1 MIFVKQEEN
10 TMKKG
15 VLLLSLFCIVMALFS
30 SCGGEEPAAQTGSEE
45 RNQYLSEE
53 RANIVKRMFVENYEI
68 AEDRIVTK
76 AYGASEQVYGENDW
90 NRVTIIELK

>member
-1 MIFVKQEEN
+1 MEIYNVAQLLDKYPE
-10 TMKKG
+10 MK
-15 VLLLSLFCIVMALFS
+15 VHVTSYAD
-30 SCGGEEPAAQTGSEE
+30 AQTGSEE

-90 NRVTIIELK
+90 NRVTIIVLK